1 MKRYMLWLM
10 VAGLAAGSMFLA
22 ACEWSAGNDAG
33 FNTSEGAGINL
44 NFSGYYQGL
53 NGGKAVKDTSN
64 GNILTLTIQQGGDTV
79 EVTDNQGS
87 SYRGKV
93 GSPGAVSSASS
104 GTYPAGAELAQAQI
118 NFSGHDNVSAK
129 DITFA
134 GIIHAVAVTD
144 IKGTTETD
152 TSTDTRT
159 RTETVTTNVT
169 IGSTGQEVVTTVTT
183 TEYDANGNETYKRIS
198 TTKTTPDGTVISHNV
213 SETGTRTD
221 TSTDTATTTYTIT
234 EANSQYRL
242 QGTWVEQAGKV
253 SEVDGISAGNSGTI
267 STTTST
273 TTAQ

>member
-1 MKRYMLWLM
+1 MKRALFLSL
-10 VAGLAAGSMFLA
+10 LASSLVVTALITG
-22 ACEWSAGNDAG
+22 CDWSTNDAG
-33 FNTSEGAGINL
+33 FNTSEGAGVSI
-44 NFSGYYQGL
+44 NFSGYYHSTE
-53 NGGKAVKDTSN
+53 GGRLVKNTSA
-64 GNILTLTIQQGGDTV
+64 GNIVSLTIQQAGNSV
-79 EVTDNQGS
+79 EVHDNQGS
-87 SYRGKV
+87 TYRGTIGAP
-93 GSPGAVSSASS
+93 GSVSSSSS
-104 GTYPAGAELAQAQI
+104 GSYPSGAQLAQAQI